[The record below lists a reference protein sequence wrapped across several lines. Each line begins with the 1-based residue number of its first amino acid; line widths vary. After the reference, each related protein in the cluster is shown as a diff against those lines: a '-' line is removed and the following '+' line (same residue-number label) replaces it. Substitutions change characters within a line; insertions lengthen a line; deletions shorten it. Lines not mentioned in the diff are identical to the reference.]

1 MAVGRDVVGADGLT
15 NAERYAK
22 RQADKKARQAAFK
35 AQQDAKKTAAAPS
48 VSSPSSMF
56 GNLFSTVNQIRTP
69 TPVFTPAPAPAP
81 APVIRPVPNSAT
93 LSSSP
98 FSSASANEVVNPPEL
113 DDYLKNSGTDYGDW
127 LRSIFDTYVD
137 EYYGGPEFDVGD
149 RNQTPD
155 EVAEM
160 KALLDRLNA
169 GESVDLTEIAEDYP
183 EFYSYIQTQY
193 DLEGFDEDILG
204 DTTDDDTVAE
214 GPRRDQITSLLGS
227 VIDSIPE
234 EDDDDLS
241 EVFNEIEGTYDNV
254 IDVLI
259 NQAGMSQEEAD
270 TLYDLVVQDPTSQA
284 AVTLEGILNR
294 EGFSIIGGAL
304 ITPEENNELFA
315 EDTDGDGFVDAV
327 VKYDANADDGY
338 VQVLG
343 TTDALDAEIAA
354 AQEARENVYNQEG
367 WDDLE
372 PWEQDRDL
380 INAGGNAINGTD
392 GTPPEEVVEE
402 EAEEE
407 VEESVVDQVTST
419 IEESIDN
426 VTEQFPTWEE
436 LWGKIKDSLPSNPQ
450 DWGDAIRGILTSA
463 GVNLPSG
470 DIWDILNGGY
480 GVITTGGGSA
490 ILNPANQ
497 AVFIP
502 GVPVGLPSSSTIIGS
517 VEDLITDPTGT
528 LINKVEQVFGDIVAD
543 PGGFVQDLLQGSLD
557 VPESVWNV
565 LIGGA
570 AAGQDVIDWIKNNV
584 GGSEEEVVDDT
595 VIGGTE
601 DEDKDKTKEEETT
614 LVPESVNFGTR
625 QEEDTKEAV
634 EDLVE
639 EVVENPRTNQVIDI
653 FSGMFNSVNNGE
665 NVTPDPVVADDALTF
680 GGGSQ
685 VFEQQD
691 PAESDR
697 INQVIDVFGGMF
709 NSVNNGAD
717 VVADPVVADPVVT
730 DPVVDDSDDFTF
742 GGVPTGPTVED
753 DDVEDEPFTNVV
765 VEDEDEDD
773 DDFTFGGVPT
783 EPTVEDEPFTSD
795 EPFDNEPFD
804 NEPVEPDP
812 LTGEPGG
819 GFGGGGAGGSVGGSA
834 REFMENLTYNPLV
847 APSIIPTM
855 PVNFKS
861 PVDAALDDII
871 SGKPLPRENKNMF
884 TF

>member
-1 MAVGRDVVGADGLT
+1 MAWVDNKNFMLRQESAGKATPSQKSWL
-15 NAERYAK
+15 AK
-22 RQADKKARQAAFK
+22 WRAAGSPETQAGM
-35 AQQDAKKTAAAPS
+35 S
-48 VSSPSSMF
+48 GSNSSSMF
-56 GNLFSTVNQIRTP
+56 SS
-69 TPVFTPAPAPAP
+69 PAPAPL
-81 APVIRPVPNSAT
+81 PVIRPVPNSAT
-93 LSSSP
+93 FSSSP
-98 FSSASANEVVNPPEL
+98 FSSAPGDSEQYQEFGEIGSQGGVN
-113 DDYLKNSGTDYGDW
+113 
-127 LRSIFDTYVD
+127 
-137 EYYGGPEFDVGD
+137 VGSTTPQQ
-149 RNQTPD
+149 QT
-155 EVAEM
+155 
-160 KALLDRLNA
+160 
-169 GESVDLTEIAEDYP
+169 SVPGAA
-183 EFYSYIQTQY
+183 QTQNSATRAENIAKRQECNATGGFFAGGQCRRGEDAVAY
-193 DLEGFDEDILG
+193 IANLRENAPAYERGQEWLANYQEG
-204 DTTDDDTVAE
+204 
-214 GPRRDQITSLLGS
+214 
-227 VIDSIPE
+227 
-234 EDDDDLS
+234 DDDDLS

-625 QEEDTKEAV
+625 QEEDTKEPV